1 MKDDRKLPHGETEAN
16 KDEGERLSQ
25 QRKFVPKRLKTSTLD
40 DFIAS
45 FEPRGVARQTRCD
58 AGIDDFNAEIER
70 QVKRGKTLPPRPR
83 DPDASR
89 FASASITPSQT
100 SRVQLAPPAP
110 PAKPTPQPTPK
121 PVAAPNVGKPVST
134 PSPAPQ
140 TASKPASKTVAA
152 KPAPATERETPRFRP
167 TNDSS
172 ATSAPNAKKPAL
184 RFDSVTGKPLDPSLA
199 RQIEALKNQNSE
211 RRFDPQTG
219 KPIIPTEEEPEI
231 FLEDKSTPAAKK
243 NGCAPVLFFIFLVA
257 MIGSNY
263 GSIPAFATLICGFSL
278 FAIINSIKKL

>member
-40 DFIAS
+40 DFLAS

-58 AGIDDFNAEIER
+58 AGVDDFNAEIER

-89 FASASITPSQT
+89 FASPSITPSQK
-100 SRVQLAPPAP
+100 SSVLPATP
-110 PAKPTPQPTPK
+110 SKPTSK
-121 PVAAPNVGKPVST
+121 PVTAPKVGKPVST
-134 PSPAPQ
+134 PTPTPTPTPAPKP
-140 TASKPASKTVAA
+140 ASKPAPKPVASKT
-152 KPAPATERETPRFRP
+152 APTIDRETPRFRETDAP
-167 TNDSS
+167 S
-172 ATSAPNAKKPAL
+172 ATSARSAKKPAP
-184 RFDSVTGKPLDPSLA
+184 RFDSVTGKPLDPNLA
-199 RQIEALKNQNSE
+199 RQIEALKNQNQE

-243 NGCAPVLFFIFLVA
+243 NGCGPVLFFVFLVA

-263 GSIPAFATLICGFSL
+263 GPLAGFATLICGFSL